1 MAKHRNVCK
10 LLKRKPGLGL
20 LKLILISLA
29 WSNQDYWKRQDL
41 VMFWLL
47 LWQLPSEFTNRGP
60 LFVLEEGQVYHPV
73 TQSGSSK
80 SKLITSIHYSL
91 VYWTRKKCYSQ
102 SRFTLKFS
110 LASALALKKKKLRSE
125 CNFLRNTCC
134 SRLPLSL
141 YTLTAVCIFSMLL
154 SIHFLWYWLENLLN
168 NQELLKLVIISSILM
183 TSMFDSSVIW

>member
-1 MAKHRNVCK
+1 
-10 LLKRKPGLGL
+10 
-20 LKLILISLA
+20 
-29 WSNQDYWKRQDL
+29 
-41 VMFWLL
+41 MFWLL

-80 SKLITSIHYSL
+80 SKLITSLHYSL
-91 VYWTRKKCYSQ
+91 VYWTRKNAIVRVDLHSNFLGKCPCI
-102 SRFTLKFS
+102 
-110 LASALALKKKKLRSE
+110 KKKLRSK
-125 CNFLRNTCC
+125 CNFLRNTCW
-134 SRLPLSL
+134 SRVPLSL

-168 NQELLKLVIISSILM
+168 NQELLKLVIISSFLM